1 MSTLPVRP
9 GLEGAA
15 PYGAPE
21 LDVPVRL
28 NVNENPYAPSPA
40 VVDSIARAVAGAA
53 GRLNRYPDR
62 DFPALRR
69 ALADYLAVESGVRP
83 DWEGVWAAN
92 GSNEVM
98 LQVLQAF
105 GGPGRACLSF
115 TPTYSMYPE
124 YARDTLTRY
133 VTRARA
139 EDFTLDIAAVRE
151 ALEDVRPAVLIL
163 ASPNNPTGTA
173 LPLEDVRAVLEIA
186 RGGGPLIRNGGSA
199 GPSDAVVVVD
209 EAYGEFRRPGV
220 PSALELLIEDDGGR
234 YPHLVVSRTMSKA
247 FGMAGLRL
255 GYLAA
260 SRELVDLLRVVRLP
274 YHLSATT
281 QAAALA
287 ALGHREEL
295 MSQVASL
302 RSERDALVAWL
313 RERGLTA
320 YDSDSNF
327 VLFGPFQDR
336 RAIFEALL
344 ERGVLIR
351 VVGPAGYLRVCV
363 GTPDEMDAFRA
374 ALVDVLASRP
384 DRPDGEEKE
393 EST

>member
-53 GRLNRYPDR
+53 GRLNRYPER

-69 ALADYLAVESGVRP
+69 ALADYLAVESGVRLSP
-83 DWEGVWAAN
+83 ERVWAAN

-327 VLFGPFQDR
+327 VLFGPFEDR
-336 RAIFEALL
+336 DAVFAALL

-351 VVGPAGYLRVCV
+351 VVGPEGYLRVSI
-363 GTPDEMDAFRA
+363 GTPDEMEAFRC
-374 ALVDVLASRP
+374 ALDGVLAGTRP
-384 DRPDGEEKE
+384 RAPRAAAERP
-393 EST
+393 

>member
-53 GRLNRYPDR
+53 GRLNRYPER

-69 ALADYLAVESGVRP
+69 ALADYLAVESGVRLSP
-83 DWEGVWAAN
+83 ERVWAAN

-260 SRELVDLLRVVRLP
+260 PRELVGLLRVVRLP

>member
-53 GRLNRYPDR
+53 GRLNRYPER

-69 ALADYLAVESGVRP
+69 ALADYLAVESGVGLSPER
-83 DWEGVWAAN
+83 VWAAN

-220 PSALELLIEDDGGR
+220 PSALELLIEDGGGR

>member
-53 GRLNRYPDR
+53 GRLNRYPER

-69 ALADYLAVESGVRP
+69 ALADYLAVESGVGLSPER
-83 DWEGVWAAN
+83 VWAAN

-173 LPLEDVRAVLEIA
+173 LPLEDVRAILEIA

>member
-53 GRLNRYPDR
+53 GRLNRYPER

-69 ALADYLAVESGVRP
+69 ALADYLAVESGVRLSP
-83 DWEGVWAAN
+83 ERVWAAN

-260 SRELVDLLRVVRLP
+260 SRELVGLLRVVRLP

-363 GTPDEMDAFRA
+363 GTPDEMDAFRV

>member
-1 MSTLPVRP
+1 MLSPDRV
-9 GLEGAA
+9 GAA
-15 PYGAPE
+15 IGC
-21 LDVPVRL
+21 
-28 NVNENPYAPSPA
+28 NV
-40 VVDSIARAVAGAA
+40 VI
-53 GRLNRYPDR
+53 
-62 DFPALRR
+62 
-69 ALADYLAVESGVRP
+69 
-83 DWEGVWAAN
+83 
-92 GSNEVM
+92 

-260 SRELVDLLRVVRLP
+260 SRELVGLLRVVRLP

-351 VVGPAGYLRVCV
+351 VVGPAG
-363 GTPDEMDAFRA
+363 
-374 ALVDVLASRP
+374 
-384 DRPDGEEKE
+384 
-393 EST
+393 